1 MLFRQPTIVLHRVET
16 FPFAASHFCLS
27 YTELLF
33 LSDGT
38 LLWVSCCQ
46 KLPVTVQSTQAYRQE
61 IFYLFILLLFFKW
74 HRLFSSLTNI
84 SWFPLNI
91 YLEGGKGEPTS
102 SGSRSAYNTL
112 LLTCVYQHRAHT
124 SKHIHMPQWRNP
136 LCLYRIIKCLLWAQ
150 NHQPIVNLE

>member
-1 MLFRQPTIVLHRVET
+1 MAQMSCTTVCLCSSGTGKENRKKKKGWGFPVLFRQPTIVLHRVET

-33 LSDGT
+33 LSGGT
-38 LLWVSCCQ
+38 LLWASCCQ

-61 IFYLFILLLFFKW
+61 IFYLFILLLFYKW
-74 HRLFSSLTNI
+74 HRRFSSPTNI

-102 SGSRSAYNTL
+102 SSSRSAYNTP
-112 LLTCVYQHRAHT
+112 LLTCVY
-124 SKHIHMPQWRNP
+124 
-136 LCLYRIIKCLLWAQ
+136 
-150 NHQPIVNLE
+150 